1 MRVIRGLNVA
11 ACSALICASAASAQD
26 VAGQSRESTYA
37 AIARL
42 PAFEGVWQPDWSAI
56 TKLRAAEGE
65 APLTDQA
72 RAAIDAFNA
81 AKASGENLQTEGA
94 NCRPT
99 GMPGVMRYPY
109 PIEFIYSPGK
119 VNIVIETHSQ
129 LRQIFTDGRALP
141 TDPDFLFNG
150 NSVGHWE
157 GDVLVVD
164 TIGFSPLI
172 SLMAGLHPTPQTAMH
187 ERIHLEKPEKLV
199 IDTTITDPALFTEPF
214 TTTVSYRLEPDWDL
228 REYICQENN
237 RDAADEDGRPSMNLG
252 FDELD

>member
-1 MRVIRGLNVA
+1 LRLIKALSV
-11 ACSALICASAASAQD
+11 SAWSAIALANAASAQSE
-26 VAGQSRESTYA
+26 VGQSREAAYA
-37 AIARL
+37 QIARL

-56 TKLRAAEGE
+56 SRLRAAEGA

-72 RAAIDAFNA
+72 RETIAAFEA
-81 AKASGENLQTEGA
+81 AKARGENLQTEGA

-141 TDPDFLFNG
+141 AEPDYLFNG

-164 TIGFSPLI
+164 TIAFSPLI
-172 SLMAGLHPTPQTAMH
+172 SLLSGLHPTPQTVMH
-187 ERIHLEKPEKLV
+187 ERIHLENPEKLV